1 MSRKAFAPSQYTTGV
16 ATPSADPGIEYI
28 VELQADVDHTHL
40 TSFMSALGISDFR
53 IEEHHSTL
61 AQNKT
66 SLFQLTQKRKFERMV
81 LADLE
86 KKNEYS
92 HWLSSPHSCVLA
104 LSGKN
109 ARGMPSHSLFWVSP
123 VAIEVIERL
132 KHQCAFVAYHLC
144 QVSEANIVS
153 GQEPAAEHV
162 LLSLIGQM
170 LVKRPSILRDPA
182 AFDRLS
188 ALTRSREWH
197 QKEANAFYDVLK
209 SVIALLN
216 EQCPDLSPMYIILD
230 RVDRCEG
237 SDISQEQLMRV
248 LLRLTNEV
256 ACVVKILVV
265 SRDDF
270 WELEKHID
278 EFEIPKTGLTKF
290 VHLSLKQ
297 QRL

>member
-1 MSRKAFAPSQYTTGV
+1 VSRKAFAPSQYTTGV
-16 ATPSADPGIEYI
+16 ATPFANPGIENI
-28 VELQADVDHTHL
+28 VELQANIDHTHL

-53 IEEHHSTL
+53 IEEYHSTL
-61 AQNKT
+61 AQYKA
-66 SLFQLTQKRKFERMV
+66 SLFHLTQKRKLERMV
-81 LADLE
+81 LASLE
-86 KKNEYS
+86 KKQEYS
-92 HWLSSPHSCVLA
+92 DWLSSPHSCVLA

-109 ARGMPSHSLFWVSP
+109 ARGMPAHSLFWVSP

-132 KHQCAFVAYHLC
+132 KDQGAFVTYHLC

-197 QKEANAFYDVLK
+197 QKEADAFYAVLK
-209 SVIALLN
+209 SVIALLS

-237 SDISQEQLMRV
+237 SDISQERLMRE

-270 WELEKHID
+270 WELEKHIS
-278 EFEIPKTGLTKF
+278 EFGIPKTGSTKF